1 MGAGY
6 LILYLI
12 PGNFN
17 NPIAVAIPFIFKK
30 IYEKYIPS
38 IGIKPI
44 IILVGKGV
52 GKSSRQKKDLEL
64 FGINKILE
72 G

>member
-1 MGAGY
+1 
-6 LILYLI
+6 
-12 PGNFN
+12 
-17 NPIAVAIPFIFKK
+17 VAISFIFKK

-38 IGIKPI
+38 IVIKPI
-44 IILVGKGV
+44 IIPVGKGV
-52 GKSSRQKKDLEL
+52 GRSSRQKKDLEL